1 MPTAPSILNKI
12 KSLQKLSASPNPHE
26 AESARLLAEKLI
38 NKYQVSAQELE
49 DLKDEDDPY
58 KDEEKLYGTIGLVS
72 YRQQLAVVITKYFD
86 CQIVQ
91 VESVPA
97 EGPHHFDYFVYGDPQ
112 DTQTVAFVF
121 HAFSNKIEQLIKTN
135 CVSRGPIYIDSYSEG
150 IVDAIKSNIWSFGIE
165 LPDKKLPVRVVST
178 ENTTIGTTQEI
189 IKPKEDKVRADKHV
203 DVSSQSM
210 VRDIMAYF
218 SGVADG
224 KEISLSDVLKDVEN
238 EEAGRV

>member
-1 MPTAPSILNKI
+1 MPTAPSILIKI
-12 KSLQKLSASPNPHE
+12 KSLQKLAGSSNPHE
-26 AESARLLAEKLI
+26 AENARLLAEKLI
-38 NKYQVSAQELE
+38 IKYQVSIQELE
-49 DLKDEDDPY
+49 DLEDEEDPY

-72 YRQQLAVVITKYFD
+72 WRQQLAVVITKYFD

-121 HAFSNKIEQLIKTN
+121 HAFSNQVEQLIKTN

-150 IVDAIKSNIWSFGIE
+150 IVDAIKQSIWSVGIE
-165 LPDKKLPVRVVST
+165 LPDKKLPVRVVAPT
-178 ENTTIGTTQEI
+178 ENVAITTQEI
-189 IKPKEDKVRADKHV
+189 IKPKEDKVRADKHI

-238 EEAGRV
+238 D